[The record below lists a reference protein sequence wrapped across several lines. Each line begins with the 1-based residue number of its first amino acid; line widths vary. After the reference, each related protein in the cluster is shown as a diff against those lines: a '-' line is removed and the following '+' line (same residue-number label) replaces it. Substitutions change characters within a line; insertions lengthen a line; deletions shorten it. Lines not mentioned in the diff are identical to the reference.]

1 MAGIKDIAKKTG
13 LSLATVSRV
22 FNNSPLVSPKTRE
35 KVFKAAREMDYQ
47 PNMMAAALRSGKSKI
62 IGVIVPEVNN
72 PFFSSII
79 NGIELQLR
87 HFGYNIIIAQS
98 HDSTEDEA
106 KALESFVQLKAD
118 GILMSLAKET
128 TDFSY
133 IQSVMKKEIPMVF
146 FDRVPELDPIN
157 SVVLNDFMGA
167 HMATQHLLDQGCRN
181 LIHIAGDQH
190 LSIFKQRKEGF
201 LKALKEHHLPIT
213 KDTILELTWDMI
225 RDTVAIKNL
234 LLRHPEVD
242 GFFTYGDE
250 GCLYLMNVLKPL
262 KVDIPSQIKLMG
274 FGNTDFSGL
283 VDPKIS
289 TVDQKCNE
297 MGLLAAE
304 MLMKNLKR
312 NHIVFTQEV
321 LSPQLVL
328 RESTQ
333 EG

>member
-1 MAGIKDIAKKTG
+1 MTG

-35 KVFKAAREMDYQ
+35 KVFEAARKLDYQ
-47 PNMMAAALRSGKSKI
+47 PNMMAASLRSGKSKI
-62 IGVIVPEVNN
+62 IGVVVPEVNN

-128 TDFSY
+128 TDFSH
-133 IQSVMKKEIPMVF
+133 IQGVMKKEIPMVF
-146 FDRVPELDPIN
+146 FDRVPNLDPIN
-157 SVVLNDFMGA
+157 SVVLNDFKGA
-167 HMATQHLLDQGCRN
+167 HMATQHLIEQGCRN

-201 LKALKEHHLPIT
+201 LKALKAHGFPVT
-213 KDTILELTWDMI
+213 KNNFLELTWDMV
-225 RDTVAIKNL
+225 RDTVAIKKL
-234 LLRHPEVD
+234 LLRHPEID

-250 GCLYLMNVLKPL
+250 GCLYLMNILKAL
-262 KVDIPSQIKLMG
+262 KVDIPDQIKLMG

-304 MLMKNLKR
+304 MLLKNLKR
-312 NHIVFTQEV
+312 EQMAFAQEV
-321 LSPQLVL
+321 LSPELIK
-328 RESTQ
+328 RESTYT
-333 EG
+333 G